1 MHSAP
6 YYMVAAL
13 LALCTA
19 FLPAQTAVSGKIFDQ
34 LSKEPLVGATVIADD
49 QVKTMTDA
57 NGAFNLQTTAKM
69 LTVNYVGFNA
79 QTFEVSPKMSISMSP
94 NEASLETVVVTASRE
109 AQRRS
114 EAPMAIA
121 RLSPALI
128 NETKPTLISE
138 LLNKTPG
145 VLMVNL
151 NNEQHGM
158 SIRQPMGF
166 AAYFLYME
174 DGLPLRPMG
183 VFNHNAL
190 IEMNVFGI
198 SSVEVVKGPISS
210 LYGPEAVGGAV
221 NFITHRPTAVPTAR
235 VGVQVDQWGYQRLQ
249 FGTGATLGRFGYYLS
264 GFTARQ
270 RDSWQ
275 SRSDYDKLSLNA
287 RLEYAIAKRTQL
299 IFSGSF
305 NDYDSQTGGSVD
317 STAFYQRN
325 YPSVADFTYRKVKA
339 LRARLS
345 LEHAWNDRQ
354 QTTLHTYYRDNSIG
368 QNPSYGIRWRTGDT
382 TATGE
387 INENSFTS
395 YGAVL
400 QHRLR
405 LPFWNTKII
414 AGTTYDFSPTD
425 YWAYRIDLRPQLRP
439 DRRSVETYQLIR
451 ERPDIRLQEYQAD
464 LHNAAGYVQIEL
476 QPVDKLRF
484 TLGLR
489 HDRMA
494 FDYVNNIDNSTGSLA
509 YAQTTPKIGA
519 TYELSANTGVYA
531 NYSQGF
537 SPPNLTAI
545 FRRRPGPV
553 GAPAEFYYNL
563 KPAQFSNY
571 EVGGWASFWKNKAWI
586 DVALY
591 RMDGRNE
598 LLSIRQPDNSTDF
611 QSAGKT
617 LHTGV
622 EYSLT
627 LKPTAAWFFR
637 FGGTN
642 ALHRFE
648 EFLLSTRAAD
658 AIKDVNGKTM
668 PQSPTWIANTELT
681 YRPSYLKGFRISG
694 EWQRVSEWY
703 QNQVNTVRYDDS
715 GLFGAR
721 GISVLNLRA
730 GYEWRFVEVFANLL
744 NASNELYANNV
755 TRGNALAERATFTPA
770 APRTLVLGMQ
780 VNLSRDKVFRDE
792 NFRDKR

>member
-1 MHSAP
+1 MSSAS

-13 LALCTA
+13 LALCTT
-19 FLPAQTAVSGKIFDQ
+19 FLSAQTTVNGKIFDR
-34 LSKEPLVGATVIADD
+34 LSKEPLVGATVLADD
-49 QVKTMTDA
+49 EAKTITDA
-57 NGAFNLQTTAKM
+57 NGGFTLQTSAKT
-69 LTVNYVGFNA
+69 LKVSYIGFV
-79 QTFEVSPKMSISMSP
+79 TEVFKVAPALNIALAH
-94 NEASLETVVVTASRE
+94 NEASLQTVVVTASRE

-128 NETKPTLISE
+128 NETKPTLIAE

-145 VLMVNL
+145 VLMTNL

-158 SIRQPMGF
+158 SIRQPMGLS
-166 AAYFLYME
+166 AYFLYME

-190 IEMNVFGI
+190 IEMNIFGV

-249 FGTGATLGRFGYYLS
+249 FGTGATFGRVGYYLS

-270 RDSWQ
+270 REGWQ

-287 RLEYAIAKRTQL
+287 RVEYAMSKRTQL
-299 IFSGSF
+299 TFTGSL

-325 YPSVADFTYRKVKA
+325 YPSAADFTYRKVKA
-339 LRARLS
+339 WRARLS
-345 LEHAWNDRQ
+345 LEHAWNDRH
-354 QTTLHTYYRDNSIG
+354 QTTLHTYFRDNSIG

-387 INENSFTS
+387 VNENSFTS
-395 YGAVL
+395 YGTVL
-400 QHRLR
+400 QHRFL
-405 LPFWNTKII
+405 LPFWKTKVI
-414 AGTTYDFSPTD
+414 AGAMYDFSPTH
-425 YWAYRIDLRPQLRP
+425 YWAYRLDLKARLRP
-439 DRRSVETYQLIR
+439 DRRSVETYELLR
-451 ERPDIRLQEYQAD
+451 ERPDVRLQEYQAD
-464 LHNAAGYVQIEL
+464 LHNAAGYVQLETSPL
-476 QPVDKLRF
+476 PKLRL

-489 HDRMA
+489 YDRMA
-494 FDYVNNIDNSTGSLA
+494 FDYRNNIDNSTGSLG

-519 TYELSANTGVYA
+519 TYELTPNTGVYA

-545 FRRRPGPV
+545 FRRRPGPA

-571 EVGGWASFWKNKAWI
+571 EVGGWASLWRNKAWI

-598 LLSIRQPDNSTDF
+598 LLNIRQPDNSTDF

-627 LKPTAAWFFR
+627 LKLTPAWFFR

-658 AIKDVNGKTM
+658 AVKDVNGKMM
-668 PQSPTWIANTELT
+668 PQAPTWIANTELT
-681 YRPSYLKGFRISG
+681 YRPPFFKGFRLSA

-703 QNQVNTVRYDDS
+703 QNQVNTVKYDDRS
-715 GLFGAR
+715 LFGAR
-721 GISVLNLRA
+721 GISLLNVRA
-730 GYEWRFVEVFANLL
+730 GYEWRFAEVFANLL
-744 NASNELYANNV
+744 NATDELYANNV
-755 TRGNALAERATFTPA
+755 TRGNAPTDRATFTPA
-770 APRTLVLGMQ
+770 APRTLVVGLQ
-780 VNLSRDKVFRDE
+780 INLSGNK
-792 NFRDKR
+792 